1 VPDSIEASDRM
12 VSDWNRRLQESAQR
26 YQAMADR
33 VSEISVTERSKDA
46 AIEVTINSKG
56 LLMNL
61 TIAESAQGRRMAELS
76 GQIMA
81 TVQRAQSRI
90 PELLQQAM
98 AETVGTT
105 DQTVNRVFDEAR
117 KQFPAPPEDDLTP
130 PSPQREMRF
139 GPEEEEL
146 PPGSQAPPSPKPQAR
161 PRRRPAADDD
171 DDDFGGRTFLS

>member
-12 VSDWNRRLQESAQR
+12 VSDWNRRLQETAQR

-33 VSEISVTERSKDA
+33 VSEISITERSKDA

-56 LLMNL
+56 LLINL
-61 TIAESAQGRRMAELS
+61 TIAESVQGKRMAELS
-76 GQIMA
+76 AQIMA

-90 PELLQQAM
+90 PELLQQVM

-117 KQFPAPPEDDLTP
+117 KQFPAPPEDDPTQP
-130 PSPQREMRF
+130 PPQQEMRF

-146 PPGSQAPPSPKPQAR
+146 PGSQAPASPKPQAR
-161 PRRRPAADDD
+161 PRRRPTADDD